1 MHHAHYMARYYESRL
16 SGKLSQAHA
25 NLSSWPNIKGGI
37 WCLKLN
43 DELLVRGTSHWK
55 DEGNLQRVVTRLKQ
69 GDVLGDTKGKWVQ
82 EFFDHHIRPV
92 IEAGPNPIHF
102 HPADIPKACAEF
114 WEINCVYSHERVD
127 FRNVK
132 WNKSLQPDGP
142 FEDLRVLEED
152 IHQGHWYVNY
162 KKDYSEED

>member
-1 MHHAHYMARYYESRL
+1 MHHAHYMARYYEGRF

-25 NLSSWPNIKGGI
+25 NLNSWPKIREGI

-55 DEGNLQRVVTRLKQ
+55 YEGNLERVVTRLMQ
-69 GDVLGDTKGKWVQ
+69 GDVRGDSHGRWVE

-114 WEINCVYSHERVD
+114 WEINCVYSHEKIDTRQD
-127 FRNVK
+127 K
-132 WNKSLQPDGP
+132 WWKSLQPDGP
-142 FEDLRVLEED
+142 FEDLRELEDTELYRH
-152 IHQGHWYVNY
+152 ILEYE
-162 KKDYSEED
+162 KDYSEED